1 MGRMPD
7 LSGAAGMTAN
17 RRLTVI
23 MMADVVDYSRLMEA
37 DEAGT
42 LAALNER
49 RTAILEPTVQAH
61 GGRVVKLIGDG
72 MLIEFASA
80 VNAVTGAIVLQEKF
94 TAADR
99 ALAADRHMLL
109 RIGINLGDV
118 IGEGS
123 DIYGHGVNIA
133 ARLEAQA
140 PRGGILVS
148 DAVHAQLK
156 GGVNANFTVAGD
168 LQLKNISTPVRAW
181 RWTGSETTTAA
192 MAPPPRTDAKPADAK
207 PSIAVLPFA
216 NLSGDPKQEFF
227 AAGLGIDLE
236 SALSLIGRIELRAH
250 GVASDFQLTGS
261 VRAASGQI
269 RVTARLVEAV
279 GGRQLWGGRFDG
291 DADDIFALQEEIT
304 RQVAV
309 AMQVKLTS
317 GDYARL
323 WDGQTK
329 SLAAWERCV
338 VANEHHER
346 WSEGDNRRARDLL
359 HEALEID
366 PDYVAAK
373 VLLSKTWWFD
383 ARYYMQG
390 DDREHALAEA
400 ERLANE
406 VLERYPDTASA
417 MMFLGATAWL
427 RDRHDQAITLC
438 RRAASLSPSDAW
450 TLGFFG
456 VISVFSGDLNEAL
469 AVLERAARLSP
480 QTFTW
485 IDYNIGHAQAW
496 VGDDADAQARLHRY
510 IAANPQDTWGYL
522 MLAVVHGF
530 AGRTDDARRA
540 VAEAMRQQPD
550 IDQKQVRRS
559 QRYRDPVRLERVIA
573 VLNAAGLPA

>member
-1 MGRMPD
+1 M
-7 LSGAAGMTAN
+7 
-17 RRLTVI
+17 
-23 MMADVVDYSRLMEA
+23 
-37 DEAGT
+37 
-42 LAALNER
+42 
-49 RTAILEPTVQAH
+49 
-61 GGRVVKLIGDG
+61 
-72 MLIEFASA
+72 
-80 VNAVTGAIVLQEKF
+80 
-94 TAADR
+94 
-99 ALAADRHMLL
+99 
-109 RIGINLGDV
+109 
-118 IGEGS
+118 
-123 DIYGHGVNIA
+123 
-133 ARLEAQA
+133 
-140 PRGGILVS
+140 
-148 DAVHAQLK
+148 
-156 GGVNANFTVAGD
+156 
-168 LQLKNISTPVRAW
+168 
-181 RWTGSETTTAA
+181 SE
-192 MAPPPRTDAKPADAK
+192 
-207 PSIAVLPFA
+207 
-216 NLSGDPKQEFF
+216 
-227 AAGLGIDLE
+227 
-236 SALSLIGRIELRAH
+236 
-250 GVASDFQLTGS
+250 
-261 VRAASGQI
+261 
-269 RVTARLVEAV
+269 
-279 GGRQLWGGRFDG
+279 
-291 DADDIFALQEEIT
+291 
-304 RQVAV
+304 
-309 AMQVKLTS
+309 VKLTS

-496 VGDDADAQARLHRY
+496 VGDDADAQARMHRY

-573 VLNAAGLPA
+573 VLNTAGLPA

>member
-1 MGRMPD
+1 
-7 LSGAAGMTAN
+7 MTAN

-42 LAALNER
+42 LAALKER

-61 GGRVVKLIGDG
+61 GGRVVKLMGDG

-80 VNAVTGAIVLQEKF
+80 VNAVTGAIELQEKF

-99 ALAADRHMLL
+99 ALAEDRHMVL
-109 RIGINLGDV
+109 RIGVNLGDV

-133 ARLEAQA
+133 ARLETQA

-148 DAVHAQLK
+148 DAVHAQVK
-156 GGVNANFTVAGD
+156 GRVNASFTVAGE
-168 LQLKNISTPVRAW
+168 LQLKNITTPVRAW
-181 RWTGSETTTAA
+181 RWTGSETTAA
-192 MAPPPRTDAKPADAK
+192 VMAPSPRPAAKPSAAK
-207 PSIAVLPFA
+207 PSIAVLPLT

-227 AAGLGIDLE
+227 AAGLRLDLE
-236 SALSLIGRIELRAH
+236 SALSLIGGIELLAH
-250 GVASDFQLTGS
+250 STAADFQLTGS

-269 RVTARLVEAV
+269 RVTARLVEAAS
-279 GGRQLWGGRFDG
+279 GRQLWGGRFDG
-291 DADDIFALQEEIT
+291 RADDIFALQEEIT

-323 WDGQTK
+323 WDGQTR

-346 WSEGDNRRARDLL
+346 WSEADNRRARDLL

-366 PDYVAAK
+366 PDYIAAK
-373 VLLSKTWWFD
+373 VLLAKTWWYD
-383 ARYYMQG
+383 ARFYMQG
-390 DDREHALAEA
+390 EDREHALAEA
-400 ERLANE
+400 ERLAKE
-406 VLERYPDTASA
+406 VLERFPDTAIA

-427 RDRHDQAITLC
+427 RDRHDEAITLC
-438 RRAASLSPSDAW
+438 RRASSLSPSDAW

-456 VISVFSGDLNEAL
+456 VISIFSGDLHEAL
-469 AVLERAARLSP
+469 VVLERAAQLSP
-480 QTFTW
+480 QTLTW
-485 IDYNIGHAQAW
+485 IDFHIGHAQTW
-496 VGDDADAQARLHRY
+496 LGDDTGAQASLHRY
-510 IAANPQDTWGYL
+510 IAANPQDTWGHL
-522 MLAVVHGF
+522 MLAVIHGF

-540 VAEAMRQQPD
+540 VAEAVRQKAD
-550 IDQKQVRRS
+550 IDQEQVRRS
-559 QRYRDPVRLERVIA
+559 NRYRDPVRLERVIA
-573 VLNAAGLPA
+573 VLSVAGLPA